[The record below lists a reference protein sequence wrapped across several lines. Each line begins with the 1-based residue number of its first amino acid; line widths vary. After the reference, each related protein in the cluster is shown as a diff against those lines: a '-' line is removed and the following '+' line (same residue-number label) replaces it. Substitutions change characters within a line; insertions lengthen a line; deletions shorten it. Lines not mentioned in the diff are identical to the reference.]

1 MNDCADICGG
11 VLHLVWHKDN
21 EKCKIKANGDKEY
34 DR

>member
-21 EKCKIKANGDKEY
+21 EKLLSISE
-34 DR
+34 RR